1 MHIPWVEK
9 YRPRSLK
16 DVINQ
21 EEAKAK
27 LEELI
32 NKWLKG
38 ERLSKG
44 ILLAGPPGVGKT
56 TIIHALANDY
66 GLEVLELNA
75 SDVRTGDRISKI
87 VGRSIKEASIFGFR
101 GKLILFDEMDGLDLK
116 EDRGSVG
123 EIIKIINESR
133 FPIVMTA
140 NDPWDPKLRDL
151 RERSEVI
158 QLKPLKESDVAK
170 LLRKICEAEK
180 IRCEEDAIKLLA
192 KASMGDARAAIN
204 DLEAVARGRSS
215 VTEDDVAAISYRAHQ
230 VDMFRVVDMA
240 IKARSFDEARRVT
253 SLPSFDWESFFTWIV
268 DSVPAAYG
276 EAPTALFDAMNNLS
290 RADVIRGRINRI
302 QEWELMKYMLEL
314 MTAGVSLVP
323 GKPKLPFFIKYGYPA
338 KIRLLNKIKAMRQI
352 RDILIKKL
360 REEAHLES
368 RVITLEVLPMLRLL
382 INGERGGHVISELSR
397 LTGLSEDELRMALS
411 TEI

>member
-158 QLKPLKESDVAK
+158 NLSH
-170 LLRKICEAEK
+170 LRKAMWLSSLGK
-180 IRCEEDAIKLLA
+180 YAKRRRYDA
-192 KASMGDARAAIN
+192 
-204 DLEAVARGRSS
+204 
-215 VTEDDVAAISYRAHQ
+215 
-230 VDMFRVVDMA
+230 
-240 IKARSFDEARRVT
+240 
-253 SLPSFDWESFFTWIV
+253 
-268 DSVPAAYG
+268 
-276 EAPTALFDAMNNLS
+276 
-290 RADVIRGRINRI
+290 
-302 QEWELMKYMLEL
+302 
-314 MTAGVSLVP
+314 
-323 GKPKLPFFIKYGYPA
+323 
-338 KIRLLNKIKAMRQI
+338 
-352 RDILIKKL
+352 KKT
-360 REEAHLES
+360 R
-368 RVITLEVLPMLRLL
+368 
-382 INGERGGHVISELSR
+382 
-397 LTGLSEDELRMALS
+397 
-411 TEI
+411 